1 MDIFRHSQFKKDY
14 KKFTKS
20 GYRIKER
27 TDLLKYILNELIQGY
42 TLDRIFNDHPLTG
55 KWRDFREC
63 HIEPDFLLI
72 YKINKHLKIIELAR
86 IASHSELF
94 D

>member
-1 MDIFRHSQFKKDY
+1 MQIRRHSQFKKDY
-14 KKFTKS
+14 KKFCKS
-20 GYRIKER
+20 GYRVKER
-27 TDLLKYILNELIQGY
+27 TNLFEDILNELLKGNN
-42 TLDRIFNDHPLTG
+42 LDRNFEDHPLTG

-63 HIEPDFLLI
+63 HIESDFLLI
-72 YKINKHLKIIELAR
+72 YRINKHLRIIELAR